1 MIEYRK
7 ENHVKDKVIVIT
19 GAASGFGEA
28 TARTA
33 ANMGAKVVLAA
44 RRAEKIKAI
53 TDDIRASGGE
63 ASYIKTDV
71 RDYQQVKAMIDYA
84 VEVYG
89 RVDVLVNDAG
99 IMPHADFS
107 HHDFALEKWEE
118 CIDTNFKG
126 VLHGICAVYDQ
137 MINQGV
143 GHIINIASIMA
154 NMPARGCGV
163 YDATKVA
170 VQYLSE
176 SLRIEAQGKIRVTT
190 IKPSA
195 VAATELND
203 TVLMG
208 TPVVRGVGH
217 KLVDAMTRNAAT
229 CPGYTDR
236 NSMDLGEPA
245 PQDLADNIIFAINQ
259 PWGVDISDIT
269 VRASN
274 EIMYK

>member
-84 VEVYG
+84 VEIYG

-137 MINQGV
+137 MIKQGV